1 MREALV
7 RHAIPQKSW
16 PIVAIRITIFAAH
29 GSSEEEK
36 IDSDEPRPWLVT
48 KPTLVAANVI
58 ASRTSQPIAPAQ
70 KTERQTPFAAPTAAP
85 FVSSLMCAE
94 AS

>member
-36 IDSDEPRPWLVT
+36 IDSDEPRPSLVT
-48 KPTLVAANVI
+48 TPTLVAANVI
-58 ASRTSQPIAPAQ
+58 ASRTSQPISTGPEDRAPDALCGADA
-70 KTERQTPFAAPTAAP
+70 RRP
-85 FVSSLMCAE
+85 SSPR
-94 AS
+94 